1 MCANNAAERGN
12 MKNER
17 NNLHNV
23 KCIMH
28 MIPFLARQSMM
39 SRESSKTLYEPG
51 NGNFLHLAETIA
63 VSNNDTAEHL

>member
-1 MCANNAAERGN
+1 
-12 MKNER
+12 
-17 NNLHNV
+17 
-23 KCIMH
+23 MH

-51 NGNFLHLAETIA
+51 NGNSLHLAETIA

>member
-1 MCANNAAERGN
+1 
-12 MKNER
+12 
-17 NNLHNV
+17 
-23 KCIMH
+23 

-51 NGNFLHLAETIA
+51 NGNSLHLAETIA